1 MSEIIKRWGEVRFYL
16 FYNFSGTV
24 SFLVEILLVTL
35 KSLYIQHARILIME
49 NQNCERW
56 KDGDLS
62 KILTISTTSLLL
74 FGFSSY
80 VVTNA
85 GYYCAKITEGRNAV
99 KFYILKLLKVNCSNT
114 ALHQC
119 GSSFS

>member
-56 KDGDLS
+56 KDRG
-62 KILTISTTSLLL
+62 I
-74 FGFSSY
+74 
-80 VVTNA
+80 
-85 GYYCAKITEGRNAV
+85 CQ
-99 KFYILKLLKVNCSNT
+99 KF
-114 ALHQC
+114 
-119 GSSFS
+119 